1 MAVEGK
7 GGGRKKSAGLVL
19 QRGMSGGVQRR
30 KQKRTRWTAKRKAQ
44 FIEELQASCN
54 VMEAAR
60 RVGVHP
66 GQIYAYRRRDAAFAA
81 QWAEALEQGYAEL
94 EMLLLRQ
101 SIHGAES
108 IETVEDGKDEG
119 ARRTKRVHSFPH
131 AVALRLL
138 LAHKDTV
145 HAYRREKLGT
155 GDEPGGAD
163 VRSEIQRRIAAMRA
177 DTASEGGGD
186 EAENADDRGSGGGA
200 EDGEA

>member
-7 GGGRKKSAGLVL
+7 GGGRRKSAGLVL
-19 QRGMSGGVQRR
+19 QRGVSGGVQRR
-30 KQKRTRWTAKRKAQ
+30 KQKRTRWTAKRQAQ

-66 GQIYAYRRRDAAFAA
+66 GQIYAYRRRDPAFAA

-101 SIHGAES
+101 AIHGTETT
-108 IETVEDGKDEG
+108 ETVEDGKGEG
-119 ARRTKRVHSFPH
+119 GRRTKRVHSFPH

-138 LAHKDTV
+138 LAHRGTV
-145 HAYRREKLGT
+145 DAYRAEKGRRADE
-155 GDEPGGAD
+155 GEPGGAD
-163 VRSEIQRRIAAMRA
+163 VRSEIQRRIAAMRPDA
-177 DTASEGGGD
+177 AGDAAGGD
-186 EAENADDRGSGGGA
+186 EAGGA

>member
-7 GGGRKKSAGLVL
+7 GGGRRKSAGLVL
-19 QRGMSGGVQRR
+19 QRGVSGGVQRR
-30 KQKRTRWTAKRKAQ
+30 KQKRTRWTAKRQAQ

-66 GQIYAYRRRDAAFAA
+66 GQIYAYRRRDPAFAA

-101 SIHGAES
+101 AIHGTETT
-108 IETVEDGKDEG
+108 ETVEEG
-119 ARRTKRVHSFPH
+119 EGGRRTKRVHSFPH

-138 LAHKDTV
+138 LAHRGTV
-145 HAYRREKLGT
+145 DAYRAEKGRRADE
-155 GDEPGGAD
+155 GEPGGAD
-163 VRSEIQRRIAAMRA
+163 VRSEIQRRIAAMRPDA
-177 DTASEGGGD
+177 A
-186 EAENADDRGSGGGA
+186 GGA